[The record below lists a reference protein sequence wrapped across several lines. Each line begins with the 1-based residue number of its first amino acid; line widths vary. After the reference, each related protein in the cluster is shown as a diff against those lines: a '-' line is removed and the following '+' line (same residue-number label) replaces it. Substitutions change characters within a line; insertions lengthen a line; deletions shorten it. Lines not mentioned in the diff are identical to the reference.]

1 MGRQGMPRR
10 TFVKGLGAG
19 SVAGMVGCKTDED
32 PVAPGTIET
41 IVLCMMENRSF
52 DHMVGSLSLA
62 EGRDDVDGL
71 AVGMSNPHPDGF
83 EVPIAPLTA
92 PCTLIDP
99 PHGWDASHVALNEG
113 ANDGFVR
120 AFVQS
125 RGASG
130 FEEVMAYQTREDLP
144 IHYAFADHYGLGTR
158 WFSSVCGPTWPNRL
172 YFHGA
177 QSQGM
182 KTNDFPDGS
191 PYSMLTIWD
200 QAEAAGIRWS
210 YYYTDLPAIG
220 LFGRFHENVFL
231 MEDFFTHAAAGTLPP
246 IVMIEPGAASND
258 DHPPHHPILGQLFA
272 ATVHNALAASPQW
285 NKCLFVLVYDEAGG
299 FFDHVPPGLAAD
311 DRASEGFDQ
320 LGFRVPAFVIG
331 PWVKQGHAS
340 TVDYDH
346 TSALAHLH
354 NWLGLDALTA
364 RDAAANDL
372 TDFLDL
378 DRMARNEPLP
388 PAELPIL
395 EIDEEAVLA
404 ECEERRRRSG
414 TGQPE
419 LLEFIQRDY
428 PHLDRTADLPR
439 IERWLLHKARDLG
452 VCVLR

>member
-1 MGRQGMPRR
+1 MAHQGIPRR

-19 SVAGMVGCKTDED
+19 TVAGLVGCKPEEE
-32 PVAPGTIET
+32 PIAPGTIET

-52 DHMVGSLSLA
+52 DHMVGNLSLG
-62 EGRDDVDGL
+62 EGRADVDGL
-71 AVGMSNPHPDGF
+71 AVGMTNPHPDGF
-83 EVPIAPLTA
+83 GVPIGPIGA

-99 PHGWDASHVALNEG
+99 PHGWDSSHVALNDG
-113 ANDGFVR
+113 ANDGFVV
-120 AFVQS
+120 AFVQA
-125 RGASG
+125 RGAVG
-130 FEEVMAYQTREDLP
+130 FEEVMAYQTREGLP
-144 IHYAFADHYGLGTR
+144 IHYAFADHYGLATR

-182 KTNDFPDGS
+182 KTNDFPDGN

-200 QAEAAGIRWS
+200 QAQAAGIRWG

-220 LFGRFHENVFL
+220 LFGRFRENVFL

-246 IVMIEPGAASND
+246 IVMIEPGAGSND

-299 FFDHVPPGLAAD
+299 FFDHVPPGLAPD

-331 PWVKQGHAS
+331 PWVKQAHAS

-346 TSALAHLH
+346 TSTLAHLH

-378 DRMARNEPLP
+378 DRMARNEPRP

-404 ECEERRRRSG
+404 ECEARRARGGS
-414 TGQPE
+414 GQPE
-419 LLEFIQRDY
+419 LHQFIQREY